1 MCEKEKSDNLFFIK
15 EIFNNKRYKIPN
27 YQRGYSWEK
36 EHREDLLEDIEN
48 IHRLNYTHFT
58 GTIVAAR
65 KKEVDKPIIYEIVDG
80 QQRLTSI
87 FLLLHQYF
95 RKFPNNQVKISDE
108 WKKSIL
114 NTRPDERILTLNSE
128 TDAFFSKL
136 ISIDNYSLEVENKSQ
151 QNLLNAKNE
160 FDKWFMN
167 TENIEIHINSVIN
180 KLGFLFYSPYH
191 YKEIGIMFEVIN
203 NRGKPLS
210 DLEKVKNYLTYYSN
224 VGEFYEL
231 EKKVTDAWP
240 KILSNLSDAELTENE
255 DENAFLRYC
264 WITFYSSNK
273 TDSHRVYEVL
283 KDNFHAEN
291 QTEDDQKTLLNF
303 LQMLEISSKYYKEFY
318 KEPDKVLE
326 SLRYQPQKASIFP
339 LYLAIRHT
347 ANKLKQYEL
356 ENELLSLLEILNF
369 RTYVCPEVTKRADT
383 HQGELFGWANR
394 LYRTIFRSETLKEDN
409 KLNLQE
415 TKNKIINFINYWC
428 NTKHFIQS
436 LTLDLDEN
444 YDYYKDWSGLKYFLA
459 NYEQDKN
466 EYKNIILSQFFNES
480 AKKPDDKFDKEHL
493 WAVNNRKNEN
503 GRGKDIHEKHRLGN
517 FALLEGGLNRQGQ
530 DYSIEKK
537 LKDRYIF
544 RPNNE
549 RNSDLNM
556 IKELPQIVQEA
567 KKYAKKLV
575 PGGWYKNTY
584 YYFYQKIND
593 IREERMINFA
603 IQRWGLPE
611 EKNNRVKVDSFSAW
625 QEGNNEVFKIISH
638 NK

>member
-65 KKEVDKPIIYEIVDG
+65 KKEIDKPIIYEIVDG

-95 RKFPNNQVKISDE
+95 RKFPNNQVKISEE

-160 FDKWFMN
+160 FDKWFIN

-180 KLGFLFYSPYH
+180 KLGFLFYSPCH

-210 DLEKVKNYLTYYSN
+210 ELEKVKNYLTYYSN

-240 KILSNLSDAELTENE
+240 KILSNLSYAELTENE

-283 KDNFHAEN
+283 KDSFHAEN

-318 KEPDKVLE
+318 KKPDKVLE
-326 SLRYQPQKASIFP
+326 SLRYQPQKASILP

-394 LYRTIFRSETLKEDN
+394 LYRTLFRSETLTEDN

-415 TKNKIINFINYWC
+415 MKNKIIDFINYWC

-436 LTLDLDEN
+436 LTLDLDED
-444 YDYYKDWSGLKYFLA
+444 YDYVNWNGLHYFLA
-459 NYEQDKN
+459 NYEMHIDIHKTIQIN
-466 EYKNIILSQFFNES
+466 QFF
-480 AKKPDDKFDKEHL
+480 KTPKRVDDRYDKEHL
-493 WAVNNRKNEN
+493 WAINNRN
-503 GRGKDIHEKHRLGN
+503 KDNQNVRRIDKHEKKRLGN
-517 FALLEGGLNRQGQ
+517 FALLEGGINRQA
-530 DYSIEKK
+530 
-537 LKDRYIF
+537 KDL
-544 RPNNE
+544 
-549 RNSDLNM
+549 DLNEKLQKFYLYHEGDTRHSVLYM
-556 IKELPQIVQEA
+556 IAELSEIIERA
-567 KKYAKKLV
+567 EKYAEKLI
-575 PGGWYKNTY
+575 PKGWYPNRY
-584 YYFYQKIND
+584 YYYYQKIND
-593 IREERMINFA
+593 LREKKMINFA
-603 IQRWGLPE
+603 IERWGLPE
-611 EKNNRVKVDSFSAW
+611 EKEFEVIIDSQKAIN
-625 QEGNNEVFKIISH
+625 EKDNEVFYIQK
-638 NK
+638 KK

>member
-1 MCEKEKSDNLFFIK
+1 MGETEKSDHLFFIK
-15 EIFNNKRYKIPN
+15 EIFNNKQYKIPN

-36 EHREDLLEDIEN
+36 KHREDLLEDIEN
-48 IHRLNYTHFT
+48 IDRLNYTHFT

-65 KKEVDKPIIYEIVDG
+65 KEERDKSIIYEIVDG

-114 NTRPDERILTLNSE
+114 NTRPDVRILTLNSE

-136 ISIDNYSLEVENKSQ
+136 ISIDNYSLDVENKSQ

-160 FDKWFMN
+160 FDKWFMD

-180 KLGFLFYSPYH
+180 KLGFLFYSPGH

-210 DLEKVKNYLTYYSN
+210 ELEKVKNYLTYYSN

-240 KILSNLSDAELTENE
+240 KILSNLSDAGLTENE

-273 TDSHRVYEVL
+273 IDSHRVYEIL
-283 KDNFHAEN
+283 KENFHAEN

-318 KEPDKVLE
+318 KKPDKALE
-326 SLRYQPQKASIFP
+326 SLRYQPQKASILP

-394 LYRTIFRSETLKEDN
+394 LYRTLFRSETLTEDN

-415 TKNKIINFINYWC
+415 MKNKIINFINYWC

-436 LTLDLDEN
+436 LTLDLDED
-444 YDYYKDWSGLKYFLA
+444 YDYANWNGLHYFLA
-459 NYEQDKN
+459 NYEMYIDIHKTVQIN
-466 EYKNIILSQFFNES
+466 QFF
-480 AKKPDDKFDKEHL
+480 KTPKRVDDRYDKEHL
-493 WAVNNRKNEN
+493 WAINNRNEDN
-503 GRGKDIHEKHRLGN
+503 QNIRQIDKHEKKRLGN
-517 FALLEGGLNRQGQ
+517 FALLEGGINRQAK
-530 DYSIEKK
+530 DLDLNKK
-537 LKDRYIF
+537 LQKFYLHHKGDTRHSVLYMIAELSEII
-544 RPNNE
+544 E
-549 RNSDLNM
+549 R
-556 IKELPQIVQEA
+556 A
-567 KKYAKKLV
+567 KKYAEKLI
-575 PGGWYKNTY
+575 PKGWYPNRY
-584 YYFYQKIND
+584 YYYYQKIND
-593 IREERMINFA
+593 LREKKMINFA
-603 IQRWGLPE
+603 IERWGLPE
-611 EKNNRVKVDSFSAW
+611 EKEFEVIIDSQKAIN
-625 QEGNNEVFKIISH
+625 EKDNEVFYIQK
-638 NK
+638 KK